1 MGQKDSFQVDLIVR
15 DANVITMDEAFP
27 AASGLLVRD
36 GRLVAV
42 GKADLVES
50 QASPRATTVS
60 LAGRTV
66 LPGMIDAHCHISV
79 LGYLLTGA
87 DCSQPSAPDIATVQA
102 RLRDKAE
109 ERASGT
115 WVRGGGYVEYGLR
128 ERRHPTRWDL
138 DRAVPDRP
146 CVLYHTSYHA
156 CVLNSAALA
165 AVGYTD
171 DSLDPAG
178 GVLGRDENGRL
189 NGVVFEA
196 PAFEILRDDMRRTL
210 SEIGESERLEM
221 VDAASR
227 HFASLGIT
235 SCADADLLPEAFSA
249 FQQAEREGRLNVRVS
264 GLFAPE
270 QFDWLIGEAVAGSD
284 WVGVQGIK
292 IFADGGMS
300 SRTAA
305 IDGTYPVPPYG
316 SGILFWERDELAEMI
331 RRFDSSRLQVAVHA
345 QGDRGI
351 RTVLEAYQDVLH
363 GQSGNPRR
371 HRIEHGGAM
380 YPDLIEKAAR
390 LRILVVSQPGFL
402 SILGD
407 GFREAFGEDRGNLLY
422 PFRSLRQAGVTVAGS
437 SDAPVI
443 TASPLLGMRD
453 AILRKTRSGQVLGPG
468 EQLTALE
475 ALEIYTRAGAFA
487 LRKEG
492 EIGSLEPGKLGD
504 FVVLEAN
511 PLEVQAEDIADI
523 GVLATVIGGRVC
535 FDRNGL
541 LADVQDVAQGPSL

>member
-1 MGQKDSFQVDLIVR
+1 VDLIVR
-15 DANVITMDEAFP
+15 DAAVITMDQAAP
-27 AASGLLVRD
+27 AASSLLVRD
-36 GRLVAV
+36 GGLVAV
-42 GKADLVES
+42 GDGELVES
-50 QASPRATTVS
+50 QASPRATIVS
-60 LAGRTV
+60 IPGLTV

-102 RLRDKAE
+102 RLRDEAGEKP
-109 ERASGT
+109 SGS
-115 WVRGGGYVEYGLR
+115 WVHGGGYVEYGLR

-146 CVLYHTSYHA
+146 CVLFHTSYHA
-156 CVLNSAALA
+156 CVLNSVALA
-165 AVGYTD
+165 ALGYTD
-171 DSLDPAG
+171 DRPDPPAG
-178 GVLGRDENGRL
+178 VFGRDENGTL
-189 NGVVFEA
+189 NGVVYEG
-196 PAFEILRDDMRRTL
+196 PTFEILREDMRRTL
-210 SEIGESERLEM
+210 SEMGESERLAWA
-221 VDAASR
+221 DAASR

-235 SCADADLLPEAFSA
+235 SCVDADLLPEAFSA
-249 FQQAEREGRLNVRVS
+249 FQAAERERRLHVRVS
-264 GLFAPE
+264 GLFARE
-270 QFDWLIGEAVAGSD
+270 QFDRIIEGEVAGSH
-284 WVGVQGIK
+284 WTRVEGIK

-331 RRFDSSRLQVAVHA
+331 RSVDVSGFQVAVHA
-345 QGDRGI
+345 QGDRAI
-351 RTVLEAYQDVLH
+351 RTVLEAYEDVLN
-363 GQSGNPRR
+363 GRSGNPRR

-390 LRILVVSQPGFL
+390 LGIVVVSQPGFL

-407 GFREAFGEDRGNLLY
+407 GFREAFGEDRGSLLY

-453 AILRKTRSGQVLGPG
+453 AVLRKTRSGQVLGSG
-468 EQLTALE
+468 EQLTSLE

-487 LRKEG
+487 LRREG
-492 EIGSLEPGKLGD
+492 EIGTLEPGKLGD

-541 LADVQDVAQGPSL
+541 LAEVQDVAQAAT

>member
-1 MGQKDSFQVDLIVR
+1 VDLIVR
-15 DANVITMDEAFP
+15 DAAVLTMEQAAP
-27 AASGLLVRD
+27 AASSLLVRD
-36 GRLVAV
+36 GRLAAV
-42 GKADLVES
+42 GDTELVES
-50 QASPRATTVS
+50 QASPRATIVS
-60 LAGRTV
+60 LSGRTV

-87 DCSQPSAPDIATVQA
+87 DCSQPSAPDIASVQA
-102 RLRDKAE
+102 RLRDKAGE
-109 ERASGT
+109 KPSGS

-156 CVLNSAALA
+156 CVLNSVALA
-165 AVGYTD
+165 ALGYTD
-171 DSLDPAG
+171 NTPDPPD

-189 NGVVFEA
+189 NGLIFEA
-196 PAFEILRDDMRRTL
+196 PAFQILREDMRRTL
-210 SEIGESERLEM
+210 AEMGESERLEM
-221 VDAASR
+221 ADAASR

-235 SCADADLLPEAFSA
+235 TCADADMLPEAFSA
-249 FQQAEREGRLNVRVS
+249 FQAAERERRLNVRVS
-264 GLFAPE
+264 GLFARE
-270 QFDWLIGEAVAGSD
+270 AFDWLIEGEVAGST
-284 WVGVQGIK
+284 WMRVQGIK

-331 RRFDSSRLQVAVHA
+331 RGFDRSGFQVAVHA

-351 RTVLEAYQDVLH
+351 QTVLEAYQDVLH
-363 GQSGNPRR
+363 GQSDNPRR

-380 YPDLIEKAAR
+380 YPHLIEKAAR
-390 LRILVVSQPGFL
+390 LGIVVVSQPGFL

-407 GFREAFGEDRGNLLY
+407 GFREAFGDRGNLLY

-453 AILRKTRSGQVLGPG
+453 AVLRKTRSGQVLGSG

-487 LRKEG
+487 LRREG
-492 EIGSLEPGKLGD
+492 EIGSLEPGKLAD

-511 PLEVQAEDIADI
+511 PIEVRVEDIADI

-541 LADVQDVAQGPSL
+541 FAEVQDVAQAAT

>member
-1 MGQKDSFQVDLIVR
+1 VDLIVR
-15 DANVITMDEAFP
+15 DAAVITMDQAVP
-27 AASGLLVRD
+27 TASSLLVRD
-36 GRLVAV
+36 GHVATV
-42 GKADLVES
+42 GDIERVQS
-50 QASPRATTVS
+50 QASPRAIIVS
-60 LAGRTV
+60 LPGRTV
-66 LPGMIDAHCHISV
+66 VPGMIDAHCHISV

-87 DCSQPSAPDIATVQA
+87 DCSQPSAPDIASVQA
-102 RLRDKAE
+102 RLRDKAGE
-109 ERASGT
+109 KPSGS

-128 ERRHPTRWDL
+128 EGRHPTRWDL

-171 DSLDPAG
+171 DSSDPPG

-196 PAFEILRDDMRRTL
+196 PAFEILREDMRRTL
-210 SEIGESERLEM
+210 AEMGESERLEM
-221 VDAASR
+221 VDVASR

-249 FQQAEREGRLNVRVS
+249 FQEAEQEGRLNVRVS

-270 QFDWLIGEAVAGSD
+270 QFDWLVGGEIAGSD
-284 WVGVQGIK
+284 WVRVQGIK

-316 SGILFWERDELAEMI
+316 SGILFWERHELAGMI
-331 RRFDSSRLQVAVHA
+331 RRFDDSGLQVAVHA

-351 RTVLEAYQDVLH
+351 RTVVEAFQDVLQ
-363 GQSGNPRR
+363 GQSGNLRR

-390 LRILVVSQPGFL
+390 LGIVVVSQPGFL

-407 GFREAFGEDRGNLLY
+407 GFREAFGEDRGSLLY
-422 PFRSLRQAGVTVAGS
+422 PFRSLRQSGITLAGS

-453 AILRKTRSGQVLGPG
+453 AVLRKTRSGQVLGDG
-468 EQLTALE
+468 QQLTPLE

-487 LRKEG
+487 LRRD

-504 FVVLEAN
+504 FVVLEAD
-511 PLEVQAEDIADI
+511 PLEVQAEDIANI
-523 GVLATVIGGRVC
+523 RVLATVIGGRVC

-541 LADVQDVAQGPSL
+541 LQEVHDVAPGAN

>member
-1 MGQKDSFQVDLIVR
+1 MDLIVR
-15 DANVITMDEAFP
+15 DPAVLTMDQAAP
-27 AASGLLVRD
+27 AASSLLVRD
-36 GRLVAV
+36 GHVVAV
-42 GKADLVES
+42 GNTELVES
-50 QASPRATTVS
+50 QASPRATVVS
-60 LAGRTV
+60 LPGRTV

-102 RLRDKAE
+102 RLRDKAGE
-109 ERASGT
+109 KPSGS
-115 WVRGGGYVEYGLR
+115 WVRGGGYAEYKLR
-128 ERRHPTRWDL
+128 ERRHPARWDL

-156 CVLNSAALA
+156 CVLNSVALA
-165 AVGYTD
+165 ALGYKDNTP
-171 DSLDPAG
+171 DPPG
-178 GVLGRDENGRL
+178 GVFGRDENGRL

-196 PAFEILRDDMRRTL
+196 PAFQILREDMRRTL
-210 SEIGESERLEM
+210 AEMGESERLEM

-235 SCADADLLPEAFSA
+235 SCADADMLPEAFGA
-249 FQQAEREGRLNVRVS
+249 FQAAERERRLNVRVS
-264 GLFAPE
+264 GLFARE
-270 QFDWLIGEAVAGSD
+270 AFDWLIEGEVAGSP
-284 WVGVQGIK
+284 WIRVQGIK

-331 RRFDSSRLQVAVHA
+331 RGFDGSGFQVAVHA

-351 RTVLEAYQDVLH
+351 QTVLEAYQDVLH

-380 YPDLIEKAAR
+380 YPRLIEKTAR
-390 LRILVVSQPGFL
+390 LGIVVVSQPGFL

-453 AILRKTRSGQVLGPG
+453 AVLRKTRSGQVLGSG

-487 LRKEG
+487 LRREG

-541 LADVQDVAQGPSL
+541 FAEVQDAAQAAT

>member
-1 MGQKDSFQVDLIVR
+1 
-15 DANVITMDEAFP
+15 MDKAGS
-27 AASGLLVRD
+27 AASSLLVRD
-36 GRLVAV
+36 GNVAAV
-42 GKADLVES
+42 GDTELVES
-50 QASPRATTVS
+50 QASPRATMVS
-60 LAGRTV
+60 LPGRTV

-79 LGYLLTGA
+79 LGYMLTGA
-87 DCSQPSAPDIATVQA
+87 DCSQPSAPDIATAQA
-102 RLRDKAE
+102 RLRDKAGE
-109 ERASGT
+109 KPSGS
-115 WVRGGGYVEYGLR
+115 WVRGGGYAEYKLR

-146 CVLYHTSYHA
+146 CVLYHASYHA
-156 CVLNSAALA
+156 CVLNSVALA
-165 AVGYTD
+165 AVSYTD
-171 DSLDPAG
+171 NSPDPPD

-189 NGVVFEA
+189 NGLVYEA
-196 PAFEILRDDMRRTL
+196 PAFQILREDMRRTL
-210 SEIGESERLEM
+210 AEMDESERLEM
-221 VDAASR
+221 ADAASR

-249 FQQAEREGRLNVRVS
+249 FQAAERERRLNVRVS
-264 GLFAPE
+264 GLFGREA
-270 QFDWLIGEAVAGSD
+270 FDWLIEGEVAGSH
-284 WVGVQGIK
+284 WVRVQGIK

-331 RRFDSSRLQVAVHA
+331 RGFDGSGLQVAVHA

-351 RTVLEAYQDVLH
+351 QTVLDAYRDVLH

-380 YPDLIEKAAR
+380 YPRLIEKAAR
-390 LRILVVSQPGFL
+390 LGIVVVSQPGFL

-407 GFREAFGEDRGNLLY
+407 GFREAFGEDQGNLLY

-453 AILRKTRSGQVLGPG
+453 AVLRKTKSGQVLGSG

-487 LRKEG
+487 LRREG

-523 GVLATVIGGRVC
+523 GVLATVIGGRIC

-541 LADVQDVAQGPSL
+541 LAEVQDVAQAAT

>member
-1 MGQKDSFQVDLIVR
+1 VDLIVR
-15 DANVITMDEAFP
+15 DAAVITMDQAAP
-27 AASGLLVRD
+27 AASSLLVRD
-36 GRLVAV
+36 GGLVAV
-42 GKADLVES
+42 GDGELVES
-50 QASPRATTVS
+50 QASPRATIVS
-60 LAGRTV
+60 IPGLTV

-102 RLRDKAE
+102 RLRDEAGEKP
-109 ERASGT
+109 SGS
-115 WVRGGGYVEYGLR
+115 WVHGGGYVEYGLR

-146 CVLYHTSYHA
+146 CVLFHTSYHA
-156 CVLNSAALA
+156 CVLNSVALA
-165 AVGYTD
+165 ALGYTD
-171 DSLDPAG
+171 DRPDPPG
-178 GVLGRDENGRL
+178 GIFGRDENGTL
-189 NGVVFEA
+189 NGVVFEG
-196 PAFEILRDDMRRTL
+196 PTFEILREDMRRTL
-210 SEIGESERLEM
+210 SEMGESERLEWA
-221 VDAASR
+221 DAASR

-235 SCADADLLPEAFSA
+235 SCVDADLLPEAFSA
-249 FQQAEREGRLNVRVS
+249 FQAAERERRLHVRVS
-264 GLFAPE
+264 GLFALE
-270 QFDWLIGEAVAGSD
+270 QLDRIIEGEVAGSH
-284 WVGVQGIK
+284 WARVEGIK

-331 RRFDSSRLQVAVHA
+331 RSVDRSGFQVAVHA
-345 QGDRGI
+345 QGDRAI
-351 RTVLEAYQDVLH
+351 RTVLEAYEDVLN
-363 GQSGNPRR
+363 GRSGNPRR

-390 LRILVVSQPGFL
+390 LGIVVVSQPGFL

-407 GFREAFGEDRGNLLY
+407 GFREAFGENRGSLLY

-443 TASPLLGMRD
+443 SASPLLGMRD
-453 AILRKTRSGQVLGPG
+453 AVLRKTRLGQVLGSG
-468 EQLTALE
+468 EQLTSLE

-487 LRKEG
+487 LRREG
-492 EIGSLEPGKLGD
+492 EIGTLEPGKLGD

-523 GVLATVIGGRVC
+523 GVLATVVGGRVC

-541 LADVQDVAQGPSL
+541 FAQVHDVAQGAT

>member
-1 MGQKDSFQVDLIVR
+1 MDLIVR
-15 DANVITMDEAFP
+15 DAAVITMHQ
-27 AASGLLVRD
+27 AAPSASSVLVRD

-42 GKADLVES
+42 GDAEVVES
-50 QASPRATTVS
+50 QASPRATIVS
-60 LAGRTV
+60 LPGRTV

-87 DCSQPSAPDIATVQA
+87 DCSQPSAPDIAAVQA
-102 RLRDKAE
+102 RLREKAGE
-109 ERASGT
+109 KPSGS

-138 DRAVPDRP
+138 DQAVPERP

-156 CVLNSAALA
+156 CVLNSVALA
-165 AVGYTD
+165 ALGYTD
-171 DSLDPAG
+171 EAPDPPG
-178 GVLGRDENGRL
+178 GVLGRDENGTL

-196 PAFEILRDDMRRTL
+196 PAFEILREDMRRAL
-210 SEIGESERLEM
+210 AEMSESERLDI
-221 VDAASR
+221 VDSASR

-249 FQQAEREGRLNVRVS
+249 FQTAEREKRLNVRVS

-270 QFDWLIGEAVAGSD
+270 QSDRLMEGEVAGSD
-284 WVGVQGIK
+284 WVRVQGIK

-316 SGILFWERDELAEMI
+316 SGVLFWERDELTEMI
-331 RRFDSSRLQVAVHA
+331 RGLDGSGFQVAVHA

-351 RTVLEAYQDVLH
+351 RTVLDAYQDVLQA
-363 GQSGNPRR
+363 QSGNPRR

-380 YPDLIEKAAR
+380 YPYLIEKAAR
-390 LRILVVSQPGFL
+390 LGIVVVSQPGFL
-402 SILGD
+402 SFLGD
-407 GFREAFGEDRGNLLY
+407 GFREAFGEERGDLLY

-453 AILRKTRSGQVLGPG
+453 AVLRRTRSGRLLGPG
-468 EQLTALE
+468 EQLTTLE

-487 LRKEG
+487 LRREG

-535 FDRNGL
+535 FDRIGL
-541 LADVQDVAQGPSL
+541 FAGAHDVPQAAS

>member
-1 MGQKDSFQVDLIVR
+1 VDLIVR
-15 DANVITMDEAFP
+15 DAAVLTMDQAAP
-27 AASGLLVRD
+27 AASSLLVRD
-36 GRLVAV
+36 GRLAAV
-42 GKADLVES
+42 GDTELVES
-50 QASPRATTVS
+50 QASPRATIVS
-60 LAGRTV
+60 LPGRTV

-87 DCSQPSAPDIATVQA
+87 DCSQPSAPDIASVQA
-102 RLRDKAE
+102 RLRDKAGE
-109 ERASGT
+109 KPSGS

-156 CVLNSAALA
+156 CVLNSVALA
-165 AVGYTD
+165 ALGYTD
-171 DSLDPAG
+171 NTPDPPD

-189 NGVVFEA
+189 NGLVFEA
-196 PAFEILRDDMRRTL
+196 PAFQILREDMRRTL
-210 SEIGESERLEM
+210 AEMGESERLEM
-221 VDAASR
+221 ADAASR

-235 SCADADLLPEAFSA
+235 TCADADMLPEAFTA
-249 FQQAEREGRLNVRVS
+249 FQAAERERRLNVRVS
-264 GLFAPE
+264 GLFARE
-270 QFDWLIGEAVAGSD
+270 AFDWLIEGEVAGST
-284 WVGVQGIK
+284 WMRVQGIK

-331 RRFDSSRLQVAVHA
+331 RGFDRSGFQVAVHA

-351 RTVLEAYQDVLH
+351 QTVLEAYQEVLH

-380 YPDLIEKAAR
+380 YPHLIEKAAR
-390 LRILVVSQPGFL
+390 LGIVVVSQPGFL

-407 GFREAFGEDRGNLLY
+407 GFREAFGDRGNLLY

-453 AILRKTRSGQVLGPG
+453 AVLRKTRSGQVLGSG

-487 LRKEG
+487 LRREG
-492 EIGSLEPGKLGD
+492 EIGSLEPGKLAD

-511 PLEVQAEDIADI
+511 PIEVRVEEIADI

-541 LADVQDVAQGPSL
+541 FAEVQDVAQPAT